1 MVSVQEDRWW
11 HERLCPAAEMPRCHL
26 SPQPA
31 QLAPDVPTS
40 LRCALEEWSS
50 AVLGHW
56 IFVGNLE
63 VLLAPWDG

>member
-1 MVSVQEDRWW
+1 MVAREAVPSSRNAQMPPV
-11 HERLCPAAEMPRCHL
+11 PTAA
-26 SPQPA
+26 A

>member
-1 MVSVQEDRWW
+1 MVAREAVPSSRNPQALAMPPV
-11 HERLCPAAEMPRCHL
+11 PAAA
-26 SPQPA
+26 A

-40 LRCALEEWSS
+40 LRCALEERSG